1 MIYDASA
8 ITHEHG
14 NAARITLMS
23 PPPHMLNYKKE
34 DEREEA
40 CENHKTYGRQKKHK
54 QKGIEDCK

>member
-40 CENHKTYGRQKKHK
+40 CENHKTYGRQKNISKR
-54 QKGIEDCK
+54 E